1 MKNILL
7 ILVFITSIETLYAQ
21 FYVGRNYTV
30 LESQINRMAP
40 NKVNILKAPLE
51 YDAVA
56 GFTGHKIQFSK
67 YSFVIKFIVEID
79 KNGLITECVNYMS
92 YNTQNKELSDIV
104 TAERKK
110 TLYTYR
116 SLNGKFK
123 TDGEYTMFIGDSFI
137 GLVCT
142 DNNKP
147 FMHYEAL
154 KSEYKKQ

>member
-1 MKNILL
+1 
-7 ILVFITSIETLYAQ
+7 
-21 FYVGRNYTV
+21 
-30 LESQINRMAP
+30 
-40 NKVNILKAPLE
+40 
-51 YDAVA
+51 
-56 GFTGHKIQFSK
+56 
-67 YSFVIKFIVEID
+67 
-79 KNGLITECVNYMS
+79 MS